1 MSYESMRTDIQN
13 IIKTHGMQADLIREA
28 EDTASMGDTKSVG
41 GTGYTIFFIMQDI
54 TKKDRKIHEMGL
66 AIPGNVKAFFYHEYP
81 NSVTGN
87 GTLTVRAGDKIK
99 DKNGFWWRI
108 EQIIGARKAKSKVIF
123 RSAVLK
129 KIYLNQ

>member
-1 MSYESMRTDIQN
+1 MSFESMRIDFQN
-13 IIKTHGMQADLIREA
+13 IIKTHGMQATLIRES
-28 EDTASMGDTKSVG
+28 EDIASMGDTKTIG
-41 GTGYTIFFIMQDI
+41 ETGYCIFFIMQDI

-87 GTLTVRAGDKIK
+87 GILTVKAGDKIL
-99 DKNGFWWRI
+99 DKNNFWWRI
-108 EQIIGARKAKSKVIF
+108 EQIIGARKAKTKDIF

-129 KIYLNQ
+129 KIDLNQ